1 MQTKVQE
8 RASSAKFDIL
18 AHGFLLLLLIVS
30 IVGMAMPTIANGASQ
45 SGTVDADWQP
55 PPMPDPG
62 FYGEV
67 NISAEAAKELAEN
80 WGVEVLG
87 MRLTAANMMLDFR
100 FHVIDADK
108 ALTLFDHRIKP
119 YIIADRSQIKLPVPM
134 AAKVGAFRPT
144 NRGKNITSG
153 RNYYMIFGNPD
164 RHVKQGETVT
174 VVIGDFTIEN
184 LIVN

>member
-1 MQTKVQE
+1 MQTKANE
-8 RASSAKFDIL
+8 RVSAASLDIR
-18 AHGFLLLLLIVS
+18 AQLLLLVLLVVS
-30 IVGMAMPTIANGASQ
+30 VFGVALPGMANGASQ
-45 SGTVDADWQP
+45 SATADADWQP

-62 FYGEV
+62 YYGEV
-67 NISAEAAKELAEN
+67 NISAETAKELAEN

-100 FHVIDADK
+100 FHVIDAEK

-174 VVIGDFTIEN
+174 VVIGDFTVES
-184 LIVN
+184 LLVN

>member
-1 MQTKVQE
+1 MQTNANE
-8 RASSAKFDIL
+8 RETAAKLDVL
-18 AHGFLLLLLIVS
+18 AQGFLLLLLIVS
-30 IVGMAMPTIANGASQ
+30 VVGMALPGMANGASQ
-45 SGTVDADWQP
+45 SATVDADWQP
-55 PPMPDPG
+55 PAMPEPG
-62 FYGEV
+62 YYGEV
-67 NISAEAAKELAEN
+67 NISAETAKELADN

-100 FHVIDADK
+100 FHVIDAEK

-174 VVIGDFTIEN
+174 VVIGDFTVES
-184 LIVN
+184 LLVN

>member
-1 MQTKVQE
+1 MQTKAQE
-8 RASSAKFDIL
+8 KSSSAKPDIV
-18 AHGFLLLLLIVS
+18 AQGFLLLLLIVS
-30 IVGMAMPTIANGASQ
+30 IVGTAAPSIANGAPQ
-45 SGTVDADWQP
+45 SGTVDTGWQP
-55 PPMPDPG
+55 PPMPEPVS
-62 FYGEV
+62 YGPV
-67 NISAEAAKELAEN
+67 NISAETAKELADN

-87 MRLTAANMMLDFR
+87 MRLTAADMMMDFR
-100 FHVIDADK
+100 FRVIDADK
-108 ALTLFDHRIKP
+108 ALSLFDHRIKP

-174 VVIGDFTIEN
+174 VVIGDFTIES
-184 LIVN
+184 LVVN